1 MTDIVLQYIGDVRVT
16 HFLDRTTIKQ
26 WHTHNGGTDHL
37 FKMFATVL
45 ARESVNAYLP
55 AKIDAKYVSSAGQE
69 TDALKAPVPLSATP
83 YVVQMDS
90 SGNVAD
96 TGAWTTVFQA
106 VINVTDLT
114 SAAGSDVA
122 NVKLELIAEDGEPL
136 ATADFGSGIL
146 TEVGA
151 GVSALIEWRMRVVQ
165 VKAEST
171 TGGNG

>member
-16 HFLDRTTIKQ
+16 HFLDRATLKQ

-45 ARESVNAYLP
+45 ARESVNSYLP

-69 TDALKAPVPLSATP
+69 TDALKAPVALSATP
-83 YVVQMDS
+83 YVVRMDS

-96 TGAWTTVFQA
+96 TGSWTTVFQA

-114 SAAGSDVA
+114 STTGSDATSVR
-122 NVKLELIAEDGEPL
+122 LELISEDGEPL
-136 ATADFGSGIL
+136 ATADFGSDIL

-165 VKAEST
+165 VNKET
-171 TGGNG
+171 TAGGNG

>member
-37 FKMFATVL
+37 FATVL

-55 AKIDAKYVSSAGQE
+55 AKIDAKYVSSAGQK
-69 TDALKAPVPLSATP
+69 TDALKSPVPLSATP
-83 YVVQMDS
+83 YVVRMDS

-96 TGAWTTVFQA
+96 TGSWTTVFQA

-114 SAAGSDVA
+114 STTGSDAASVR
-122 NVKLELIAEDGEPL
+122 LELIAEDGEPL
-136 ATADFGSGIL
+136 ATADFGSNIL

-165 VKAEST
+165 VSKET
-171 TGGNG
+171 TAGGNG

>member
-16 HFLDRTTIKQ
+16 HFLDRTTIRQ
-26 WHTHNGGTDHL
+26 WHMHNGGTDHL

-45 ARESVNAYLP
+45 ARESVNSYLP

-69 TDALKAPVPLSATP
+69 ADALRAPVALSATP
-83 YVVQMDS
+83 YVVRMDG
-90 SGNVAD
+90 SGNVSD
-96 TGAWTTVFQA
+96 TGSWTTVFQA

-114 SAAGSDVA
+114 STAGSDATSVR
-122 NVKLELIAEDGEPL
+122 LELIAEDGEPL

-171 TGGNG
+171 AGGNG